1 MVSTPIQLGAAERD
15 AADPLARFRDRFVG
29 AASDLVYFDGN
40 SLGRPVAA
48 TAGRL
53 GAFVEQDWGG
63 RLIRGWD
70 EQWMDLPTTLGDDL
84 ARVCLGAAAGQTAV
98 GDSTTVLLYKL
109 MRAAVDHAGART
121 RPHRDRH
128 RHRQLPHRPVRR
140 RGHRRRAWADPAVD
154 RGRHLRGRHRR
165 PAPRGGRRAH
175 RPRRAQPRR
184 VPLGLARRR
193 RRSSPGSATTP
204 ARWSS
209 GTCATPRAR
218 CPIALDEWDADLAV
232 GCTYKYLNGGPGSP
246 AFGYV
251 DDAPAGPAHPADP
264 GLDGPRRPVP
274 DGAGLHARAGHPEVH
289 LRDPADPR
297 HGRHAG
303 HARAGR
309 GGGHGGDPRQVGRTD
324 VVRRRARRRSRCP
337 TSSSPRRATR
347 PCGAAT

>member
-1 MVSTPIQLGAAERD
+1 MVSTPIQLGAAELD

-53 GAFVEQDWGG
+53 GAFVEQEWGG

-84 ARVCLGAAAGQTAV
+84 ARVCLGAAAGQTADRRLDHGV
-98 GDSTTVLLYKL
+98 ALQADARRRRPR
-109 MRAAVDHAGART
+109 RAHGS

-128 RHRQLPHRPVRR
+128 RHRQLPDRPLRR
-140 RGHRRRAWADPAVD
+140 RGHRRRARADAAVD

-193 RRSSPGSATTP
+193 PGAHPDRPRRRRAGALGPVPLRGRGARRPRRVGRRPRRRLHLQVPQRRPRLPGLRLRQRAPPGRSSPSRSRAG
-204 ARWSS
+204 W
-209 GTCATPRAR
+209 ATP
-218 CPIALDEWDADLAV
+218 
-232 GCTYKYLNGGPGSP
+232 T
-246 AFGYV
+246 
-251 DDAPAGPAHPADP
+251 
-264 GLDGPRRPVP
+264 
-274 DGAGLHARAGHPEVH
+274 
-289 LRDPADPR
+289 
-297 HGRHAG
+297 
-303 HARAGR
+303 
-309 GGGHGGDPRQVGRTD
+309 
-324 VVRRRARRRSRCP
+324 RS
-337 TSSSPRRATR
+337 
-347 PCGAAT
+347 